1 MRKTTMLLLISLAS
15 SAMLFTSCTKD
26 DSTPNNTT
34 DTTLNTAAI
43 VSGTWVIS
51 SYTQRTETKT
61 SDYAGMVFS
70 FSADGKVAV
79 TGTATANGTWTY
91 APPSAGYYGG
101 PASLAT
107 FAINIPGSQFN
118 RLSRRA
124 WNVGSQSSTS
134 ILLNYPEPGDDEHVT
149 FTKR

>member
-1 MRKTTMLLLISLAS
+1 MRKTALILLISVAS
-15 SAMLFTSCTKD
+15 SAMLLTGCTKD
-26 DSTPNNTT
+26 DSAPNNTT
-34 DTTLNTAAI
+34 DSTLNTAAI
-43 VSGTWVIS
+43 ASGTWFIS

-61 SDYAGMVFS
+61 SDYAGMVFT
-70 FSADGKVAV
+70 FSADGKIAV

-91 APPSAGYYGG
+91 SPPSAGYYGG

-107 FAINIPGSQFN
+107 FTINIPGSPFN
-118 RLSRRA
+118 RLSRRG

-134 ILLNYPEPGDDEHVT
+134 ILLNYPEPADDEHVT